1 LTQGVTFFDHGNPAL
16 QRNEFGADFFELS
29 DVASVAPEKPKVKA
43 TGDAPLQQSQS
54 FDTEEAGGSL
64 FAPEYSSA
72 SLTKCLPRP
81 HATECQPNF
90 RLFPAGDY
98 LYNFYFVV
106 DGSLP
111 ETINTDLGSVKY
123 NLEASI
129 EPLGRFCSPLTGML
143 DIPIVRLPAES
154 SVGSIE
160 PITVSRAWRDKL
172 QFKVLILGKSFSLG
186 SQIPINLKLMPTANM
201 VCHWIKVYVTEH
213 VQHWTRGRGARCL
226 QLPTKRV
233 LLFEKQGG
241 LESTSTYP
249 GSEIHI
255 ISGGGMEPVGNT
267 LNGNCTNKNTNLLGS
282 IPSDTEIDLKVQLPS
297 CHEMKRRENWQCL
310 HFDTEVE
317 SLQVSHWIQVSQN
330 LSRRRRAAMQIC

>member
-1 LTQGVTFFDHGNPAL
+1 MGKRTLLTQGVTFFDHGDTAL
-16 QRNEFGADFFELS
+16 QCNEFGADFFQLS
-29 DVASVAPEKPKVKA
+29 DVASVATQKAKVIA
-43 TGDAPLQQSQS
+43 TADRSLQQSQS
-54 FDTEEAGGSL
+54 FASKDADGCL

-81 HATECQPNF
+81 DATKCQHHY

-98 LYNFYFVV
+98 LYNFEFVV
-106 DGSLP
+106 DGSLT
-111 ETINTDLGSVKY
+111 ETIKTDLGSVKY

-129 EPLGRFCSPLTGML
+129 EPSGRFCSPLTGRL
-143 DIPIVRLPAES
+143 DIPIVRLPAENS
-154 SVGSIE
+154 LESIE
-160 PITVSRAWRDKL
+160 PISFSRVWRDKL
-172 QFKVLILGKSFSLG
+172 QLKGLIQGKSFPLG
-186 SQIPINLKLMPTANM
+186 SRIPINLKLMPMAN
-201 VCHWIKVYVTEH
+201 VACHWIKVYVTEH
-213 VQHWTRGRGARCL
+213 VQHWTKGKGARRL

-255 ISGGGMEPVGNT
+255 ISGGGMELVGNT
-267 LNGNCTNKNTNLLGS
+267 PNGNSTNKNTNLLGA

-317 SLQVSHWIQVSQN
+317 TLQVNHWIKVN
-330 LSRRRRAAMQIC
+330 